1 MKAWVRRGNLQRHQV
16 GSVPMA
22 AVQMVLRLS
31 PPQPTEGRDVEW
43 SPTSSPTPVSTPHA
57 VGRLAGDPVGDVG
70 VQPGHAPRDVGDHSA
85 ARAAPIPGRRWT
97 CRTPRRPSPAT
108 TSPQGARAVLHAT
121 VTAEAE
127 GKLLEAL
134 ALADEQKVP
143 VIVQAVAE

>member
-70 VQPGHAPRDVGDHSA
+70 VQPGHAPRDVTHWV
-85 ARAAPIPGRRWT
+85 PGEASYRVGGRHRRRRG
-97 CRTPRRPSPAT
+97 CRRPFNVAALSWLCLLY
-108 TSPQGARAVLHAT
+108 TSPSPRDG
-121 VTAEAE
+121 
-127 GKLLEAL
+127 LLSRM
-134 ALADEQKVP
+134 P
-143 VIVQAVAE
+143 